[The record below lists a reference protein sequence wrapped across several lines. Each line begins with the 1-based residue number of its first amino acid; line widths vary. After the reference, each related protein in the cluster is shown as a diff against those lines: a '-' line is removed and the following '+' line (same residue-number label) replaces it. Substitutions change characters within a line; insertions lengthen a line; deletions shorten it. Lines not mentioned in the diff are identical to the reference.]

1 MLVDWLDI
9 EGQVPQIIPG
19 NYETILSNICL
30 YFFLILLV
38 LTAFN
43 FFHSPQNDSVTLCP
57 KGKCVTFVIQY
68 YMHY

>member
-1 MLVDWLDI
+1 MGWLDI

-30 YFFLILLV
+30 HFFLILLV
-38 LTAFN
+38 LTGFN

-68 YMHY
+68 YIYY